1 MIGDL
6 HFLRPFW
13 LIAFAPAALLVWEI
27 ARTQDA
33 DRVWRGIVADHLL
46 PYLFVKRREH
56 RRIGP
61 LVLLAAIWAS
71 VIVAMAGPTWKLAPS
86 PFADDTAPL
95 IIVVRVAPSMGTEDV
110 QPNRLA
116 RSVQKIHDLLA
127 LRGGARS
134 ALIAYSGTAHL
145 VMPLTRD
152 AAIIDTFAAALDPKI
167 MPDEGDAAAEAFL
180 LAGEMIAQSKQAGSI
195 LWITDSVASE
205 QRNGLAEFRKRFTTP
220 VQLLA
225 PLLRGPERDALS
237 KTAGEI
243 GASFLGVRPDDADV
257 RELAH
262 QAKFV
267 TATVCGEGDQWQDV
281 GYWLVPMIVLL
292 SAFWFRRGWM
302 VTTSAMS

>member
-1 MIGDL
+1 MIGDFY
-6 HFLRPFW
+6 FLRPFW
-13 LIAFAPAALLVWEI
+13 MIAFVPAAVLVWGI

-33 DRVWRGIVADHLL
+33 DWVWRGVVADHLL
-46 PYLFVKRREH
+46 PHLFVKRRKR

-61 LVLLAAIWAS
+61 LALLALIWAA
-71 VIVAMAGPTWKLAPS
+71 VVVAMAGPTWKRVPS

-95 IIVVRVAPSMGTEDV
+95 IIVVKVARSMRAEDV
-110 QPNRLA
+110 QPNRLT

-134 ALIAYSGTAHL
+134 ALIAYSGTVHM

-152 AAIIDTFAAALDPKI
+152 ATIIDTFAAALDPKI
-167 MPDEGDAAAEAFL
+167 MPDEGDAAADALL

-195 LWITDSVASE
+195 LWITDSVTPE
-205 QRNGLAEFRKRFTTP
+205 QRNELAEFRKRSMAP

-225 PLLRGPERDALS
+225 PLVRGPERDVLGKA
-237 KTAGEI
+237 AAEI
-243 GASFLGVRPDDADV
+243 GASFLGVTPDDADI
-257 RELAH
+257 RKLAR

-267 TATVCGEGDQWQDV
+267 SAIVSGEGDQWQDA